1 MNICSY
7 AKINLMGHLYLYD
20 FYENKRAVNIK
31 MRSIKYDKLVITYQ
45 KELFLFDY
53 FQILEIIKT

>member
-20 FYENKRAVNIK
+20 FYENKRAVNIEI
-31 MRSIKYDKLVITYQ
+31 RSIKYDKSVI
-45 KELFLFDY
+45 K
-53 FQILEIIKT
+53 ILKV